1 MTDSQKNSYKKTIN
15 DLRQLLNKLEGK
27 IDNDKAYAYLC
38 AKLAQIHHRFHQGN
52 PNGANELNLLDVPD
66 SQLDDYF
73 ETMYPDK

>member
-1 MTDSQKNSYKKTIN
+1 MTDSKKNSYRKTIN

-38 AKLAQIHHRFHQGN
+38 AKLAQIHHRFHQDN
-52 PNGANELNLLDVPD
+52 PNGDNELILLDIPD